1 MVLLQCL
8 LDVPSRGS
16 SSPVAPPVSNTG
28 KYTGGFGAPAGLLR
42 PQNAGKPD
50 IYVAGDDHDTRANHK
65 TGPASANTSRY
76 TGGFGAPSGVLSPQN
91 APRPFQQA
99 QQPQE
104 SRAHAVG
111 VGVGAAAG
119 AVGGA
124 AASHHQ
130 SRFGGPPGILVPF
143 DNVQRGQ

>member
-1 MVLLQCL
+1 MNLLRYL
-8 LDVPSRGS
+8 LDVPNRGS
-16 SSPVAPPVSNTG
+16 SSPVPPPVSNTG

-50 IYVAGDDHDTRANHK
+50 IYVAGDDHDTRANPK
-65 TGPASANTSRY
+65 TGAASANTGRY

-111 VGVGAAAG
+111 FGATAG

-124 AASHHQ
+124 TASHHQ
-130 SRFGGPPGILVPF
+130 NRFGGPPGILVPF